1 MTLRYINQL
10 TEDELKELFTKFVES
25 QSDLDV
31 KNYFH
36 STNTARFIYLKG
48 LCTPGTNTPL
58 IYSVPIEM
66 AFDDYDVYVYNEH
79 SSNYEVAYAYEV
91 EYRNHLRSKF
101 GDQYSRDCFWY
112 DLDED

>member
-10 TEDELKELFTKFVES
+10 TEDELKELFTEFV
-25 QSDLDV
+25 QNHSDLIV

-48 LCTPGTNTPL
+48 SCDSGDNTPL
-58 IYSVPIEM
+58 RYSVPIEM

-79 SSNYEVAYAYEV
+79 SNNYEVAYAYEN
-91 EYRNHLRSKF
+91 EYHSYMRSKF
-101 GDQYSRDCFWY
+101 GDQYSHDCFWH

>member
-1 MTLRYINQL
+1 MALSYINQL

-25 QSDLDV
+25 HSELDV
-31 KNYFH
+31 KDYFH

-48 LCTPGTNTPL
+48 LCASGTNTPL
-58 IYSVPIEM
+58 RYSAPIEM

-91 EYRNHLRSKF
+91 EYRNYLRSKF
-101 GDQYSRDCFWY
+101 GDQYSHDCFWH